1 MSMPLPP
8 LNLAS
13 SSSSSA
19 GLQSGDTFNFAP
31 PQAKTNNVIIYAI
44 GGVVVIGVAFLAF
57 RGK

>member
-19 GLQSGDTFNFAP
+19 GLQSGDSFNFAP
-31 PQAKTNNVIIYAI
+31 PQAKTSTTVIYAAA
-44 GGVVVIGVAFLAF
+44 GVAVLAIAAFYF
-57 RGK
+57 RGR